1 MAKKAKKKQPKKVSI
16 SLIKKI
22 PLDEL
27 GGVAEEVR
35 QGIFILNPNKFPGTR
50 PISYDSMGSLITD
63 FTDARSAFK
72 QGGTSAKKPY
82 EDAIPPLVNCLL
94 SFAPYVN
101 EIADGNETIL
111 KLSNLPY
118 TGMGEDVAK
127 LIRDGGVATKLAGVA
142 GTIMGE
148 LKTTCTAFG
157 RDVFFIAFAALGAP
171 FPKGTTMNLD
181 GQIIFPAGAQM
192 PPFAMNANGKRDK
205 MFTDLTP
212 GVTYYIYYVMIFGG
226 AVSALSNPLKISCGS

>member
-16 SLIKKI
+16 YLIKKI

-27 GGVAEEVR
+27 GGVAEDVR

-63 FTDARSAFK
+63 FTDARAAFK

-101 EIADGNETIL
+101 DIADGNETIL

-127 LIRDGGVATKLAGVA
+127 LIREGSVATELAGLA
-142 GTIMGE
+142 GATGV
-148 LKTTCTAFG
+148 LKTTCAAFG
-157 RDVFFIAFAALGAP
+157 RDVFFIAFAVLGAP
-171 FPKGTTMNLD
+171 LPKGTTMNLD
-181 GQIIFPAGAQM
+181 GPINFPSGEQM
-192 PPFAMNANGKRDK
+192 SPFAMNVNGKKDK
-205 MFTDLTP
+205 TFTNLTP
-212 GVTYYIYYVMIFGG
+212 GVTYYI
-226 AVSALSNPLKISCGS
+226 